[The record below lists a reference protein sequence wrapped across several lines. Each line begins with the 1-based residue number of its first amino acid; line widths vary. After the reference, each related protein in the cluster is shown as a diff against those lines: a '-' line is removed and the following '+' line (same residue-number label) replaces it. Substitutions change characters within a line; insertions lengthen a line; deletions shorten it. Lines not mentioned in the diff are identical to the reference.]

1 MLCLFKK
8 VNVLIVIFLTKGR
21 DCCFLFCFLCLF
33 GCVKSDLSYAAGAGV
48 VPNEVSSVVSV
59 CACIP
64 QVCLDEWNS
73 YCDKQLHQPFLS
85 RFGRYSL
92 RRKKTMPVAP
102 LSSQVLQ
109 PTLKTVSSRAQQQET
124 ARDTMHGLYT
134 YFRQDAAK
142 IGYVHDWKDLLT
154 HNKRAWDQLKVAI
167 NRQAKMA
174 CTQKTLCAQW
184 EHLFTRATQQYGANL
199 YFPFFVHH
207 YTSSL
212 QNRLTAL
219 MAENPMGQAYDFAQY
234 QKMKAYIEEVALFKK
249 DETFKQFACAKVQAM
264 TGSNRFEKMLNCVLN
279 VIKPY
284 QCDEVAARHAFE
296 NTPLSKERLVS
307 EVSLFAG
314 RYLNLNALKAL
325 YNVRV
330 ASFLR
335 H

>member
-1 MLCLFKK
+1 MLYLFTN
-8 VNVLIVIFLTKGR
+8 VNFLTQR
-21 DCCFLFCFLCLF
+21 RHYFFVFCVLCIF
-33 GCVKSDLSYAAGAGV
+33 GCVKSDLSYAAGAGAP
-48 VPNEVSSVVSV
+48 PNEISSVVPV

-92 RRKKTMPVAP
+92 RRKKPAPVVTEV
-102 LSSQVLQ
+102 LSDARICQ
-109 PTLKTVSSRAQQQET
+109 PVLKTVSSRVQQQET
-124 ARDTMHGLYT
+124 ARDTVHGLYT
-134 YFRQDAAK
+134 YFQKDAAT
-142 IGYVHDWKDLLT
+142 IGYVHDWKNLLT

-167 NRQAKMA
+167 NWQAKMA

-184 EHLFTRATQQYGANL
+184 DHLFKRATQRYGANL

-219 MAENPMGQAYDFAQY
+219 MAEYPMGEAYDFEQY

-249 DETFKQFACAKVQAM
+249 EETFKQFACAKVQAM

-284 QCDEVAARHAFE
+284 QCDEVAARHAFL

-335 H
+335 Y